1 MEKLTTF
8 SILIHFL
15 ISITIGQ
22 KVRDLFYQKPGWSN
36 SPEKPQDC
44 TFPCYDMSK
53 KMLNFDI
60 IVSLD
65 EDCPKLEGNMEIKP
79 FQKMSPCSNEEVKL
93 SLICLRTYFFCYL
106 FGFFNRGDIVE
117 YHGTTTDIKSLLGS
131 LAKPLCYCYSYFLR
145 GHSTTTWTKFCHFLT
160 PPPLPAWTVFIP

>member
-53 KMLNFDI
+53 KMLNFDV

-93 SLICLRTYFFCYL
+93 SLICLQTYFFCYL
-106 FGFFNRGDIVE
+106 FGLFNRGDIVE

-131 LAKPLCYCYSYFLR
+131 LAKPLCYWYSYFLR
-145 GHSTTTWTKFCHFLT
+145 QALSSH
-160 PPPLPAWTVFIP
+160 PLLCALI